1 MKKIVGL
8 IFALMSLCA
17 HAQQQQLSTRAA
29 ISLITCGPGQSE
41 VFLAFGHS
49 AIRVYDPENGI
60 DYVYNYGV
68 FDFNQPNFYINYTR
82 GLLLFKLGVYLY
94 PDFLNAYIEDNR
106 WVHEQVLDLTP
117 TQAQAIFNY
126 LEWNALPENQTYRYD
141 YFYNNCSSKVRDVFA
156 DVLGD
161 SLRFDGAYITTTY
174 TIRQLTDL
182 YLTQQPWG
190 DLGIDICLGLPMDKK
205 ATPYEYMFL
214 PDYLESGFDHA
225 TIRGKDAWVP
235 LVKSKQPFYPLRP
248 GMVSKSPV
256 HPWVALGG
264 LLLAAIAL
272 SVYDVRSKRVS
283 KWFDIMLF
291 GLTGLVGT
299 LLVLLWT
306 VTDHQAAANNFNL
319 LWALP
324 PHLVVFVIYREKSA
338 PFLKKYFRIVTFLM
352 AFLLLIWFFLPQQLH
367 FFLLPFVTA
376 LMVRAYLLYRKL

>member
-106 WVHEQVLDLTP
+106 WVHEQVLNLTP

-161 SLRFDGAYITTTY
+161 SLRFDGAYITT
-174 TIRQLTDL
+174 IR
-182 YLTQQPWG
+182 
-190 DLGIDICLGLPMDKK
+190 
-205 ATPYEYMFL
+205 
-214 PDYLESGFDHA
+214 
-225 TIRGKDAWVP
+225 
-235 LVKSKQPFYPLRP
+235 
-248 GMVSKSPV
+248 
-256 HPWVALGG
+256 
-264 LLLAAIAL
+264 
-272 SVYDVRSKRVS
+272 RVS
-283 KWFDIMLF
+283 W
-291 GLTGLVGT
+291 
-299 LLVLLWT
+299 
-306 VTDHQAAANNFNL
+306 
-319 LWALP
+319 
-324 PHLVVFVIYREKSA
+324 A
-338 PFLKKYFRIVTFLM
+338 PFSV
-352 AFLLLIWFFLPQQLH
+352 
-367 FFLLPFVTA
+367 
-376 LMVRAYLLYRKL
+376 